1 MVPATEFDM
10 ASKLKNKTLF
20 KEACFVNGDFISAKA
35 GNLFS
40 VTDPATQKIIGKCPE
55 FSKADTEKAIE
66 AAAAAFPG
74 FKTLTGR
81 ERARLL
87 RKWFQLILDN
97 IDDLALLLTLENGKT
112 ITEAKGEIGF
122 AASFVE
128 YYSEEAVRIYGDTI
142 PASVDGKKIL
152 TLKEP
157 IGVCALITPWN
168 FPSAMITRKAAP
180 ALAAG
185 CTVVIKVPGETP
197 FSGLALA
204 ELARQAGFPKG
215 VINVITALDNT
226 VEVGSILTHSPLV
239 QKVSFTGSTAVGKLL
254 MEQASSTMK
263 RVSFEL
269 GGNAPLI
276 VFDDADVDQAVEEAI
291 ASKFRSSGQSCV
303 CANRLYVHESIH
315 DEFVRKY
322 AAVVRR
328 FKVGSGLD
336 GSVSHGPLIHER
348 AAQKVH
354 SHVLDA
360 VGKGAKVIV
369 GGALVPSLGQS
380 FYLPTV
386 LTGMK
391 ANMLLAQEETFGPVA
406 GIFSFNSDQ
415 QVVSLAND
423 SDVGLAA
430 YLFGKDVSR
439 LWRVAE
445 ALQVGMVGINTGI
458 ISDNAAPSKNIAATG
473 LDALRAAKEKN
484 DVMKL
489 SARTRL
495 ETVEQGG
502 LIREQI
508 RDGVNSTSDQSAP
521 TPTLQSPSDRAGLS
535 LTEDLDLTR
544 LVDDED
550 LSDHRPGLA
559 RGNSPKDSQTVDEIE
574 ILSPKTDAAHESPA
588 RFSFFPYVLEQGQS
602 SHIDYY
608 RSNVISATSII
619 LDEDTGLHQLIPKAF
634 SAKHLMSALL
644 AYSMAHRAQIPG
656 DVALAES
663 YRQQATTQYGKA
675 IMALRSALS
684 RKDDDFESL
693 ITSTLLLAATET
705 TMGGVSDWY
714 NHCIGANQLV
724 RAFTTNINVEHVAY
738 HRFLIR
744 YLMYH
749 DVLGAVTMRQAPI
762 LDSSFYKREIAG
774 LVSDSTHPMV
784 GANAKIL
791 SLMAKVCQLHEEAMK
806 ERAKSEEDDLNLALI
821 YGNEIRDM
829 ASASSCCHNGDD
841 RGGSSDLPA
850 PEQRPLG
857 SILPEEI
864 RQTSSLIRAQFTPG
878 TAFAFRVISLVE
890 PRKAELKPHL
900 EALRRGIGR
909 PDTPFPARITF
920 AHYYVAGPKDFYR
933 AYVDVSGKS
942 AKLIV
947 NEKLDAKRHAISD
960 PAEMMRAEKACLNDP
975 LIVKQISQLS
985 LPSGSQVMI
994 DPWTYATDE
1003 KLDVEKRTLICY
1015 FYLKGN
1021 ASEVDANHYAYPLDF
1036 YCHFDMVNLKV
1047 VKLFRLPKKDF
1058 EHEVEIKQNEVQS
1071 AAAAPWGTV
1080 SLDRQNEYH
1089 PDLRSGPK
1097 KIPTPLR
1104 VVQPDGPSFRIT
1116 GNVVEWMGWKF
1127 HVGFNYREGMTLHNI
1142 TLDGRNTFYRLALS
1156 EMFVPYAD
1164 PRAPYHRKAAFD
1176 LGSNGAGVCANNLAL
1191 GCDCLGLIKYFD
1203 AHLTDINGNPRVMK
1217 NVICCHEVDDGLL
1230 WKHLNFRTQK
1240 AALVRSRTLVLQS
1253 IITVSNYEYILAFI
1267 FDTAGAIHYE
1277 VRATGIVSTV
1287 PIEQGVKSSAHGT
1300 VVADGAMAPYHQ
1312 HFFNLRIDPAID
1324 GHENSV
1330 VVEETVPLPIN
1341 EGNPQGIGYHVKQEV
1356 IEKEGFADID
1366 PLKNRVFKI
1375 INPSSRN
1382 PVNDKPVAYAVVPF
1396 NSQLILANP
1405 NSFHARRSEFA
1416 LHSMWFTKYHD
1427 DELYASGEWTNQS
1440 AGDEGILTW
1449 IKGRNEEIDNGDVV
1463 VWHTFGTTHNP
1474 RVEDWPVMP
1483 VDKLQVTL
1491 KPVNFFPRNP
1501 AIDLPMSTQKDNDSK
1516 LYSRM

>member
-1 MVPATEFDM
+1 M
-10 ASKLKNKTLF
+10 S
-20 KEACFVNGDFISAKA
+20 SAA
-35 GNLFS
+35 
-40 VTDPATQKIIGKCPE
+40 
-55 FSKADTEKAIE
+55 
-66 AAAAAFPG
+66 
-74 FKTLTGR
+74 
-81 ERARLL
+81 
-87 RKWFQLILDN
+87 
-97 IDDLALLLTLENGKT
+97 
-112 ITEAKGEIGF
+112 
-122 AASFVE
+122 
-128 YYSEEAVRIYGDTI
+128 
-142 PASVDGKKIL
+142 
-152 TLKEP
+152 
-157 IGVCALITPWN
+157 
-168 FPSAMITRKAAP
+168 
-180 ALAAG
+180 
-185 CTVVIKVPGETP
+185 
-197 FSGLALA
+197 
-204 ELARQAGFPKG
+204 
-215 VINVITALDNT
+215 
-226 VEVGSILTHSPLV
+226 
-239 QKVSFTGSTAVGKLL
+239 
-254 MEQASSTMK
+254 
-263 RVSFEL
+263 
-269 GGNAPLI
+269 
-276 VFDDADVDQAVEEAI
+276 
-291 ASKFRSSGQSCV
+291 
-303 CANRLYVHESIH
+303 
-315 DEFVRKY
+315 
-322 AAVVRR
+322 
-328 FKVGSGLD
+328 
-336 GSVSHGPLIHER
+336 
-348 AAQKVH
+348 
-354 SHVLDA
+354 
-360 VGKGAKVIV
+360 
-369 GGALVPSLGQS
+369 
-380 FYLPTV
+380 
-386 LTGMK
+386 
-391 ANMLLAQEETFGPVA
+391 
-406 GIFSFNSDQ
+406 
-415 QVVSLAND
+415 
-423 SDVGLAA
+423 
-430 YLFGKDVSR
+430 
-439 LWRVAE
+439 
-445 ALQVGMVGINTGI
+445 
-458 ISDNAAPSKNIAATG
+458 
-473 LDALRAAKEKN
+473 
-484 DVMKL
+484 
-489 SARTRL
+489 
-495 ETVEQGG
+495 
-502 LIREQI
+502 
-508 RDGVNSTSDQSAP
+508 
-521 TPTLQSPSDRAGLS
+521 
-535 LTEDLDLTR
+535 
-544 LVDDED
+544 
-550 LSDHRPGLA
+550 
-559 RGNSPKDSQTVDEIE
+559 
-574 ILSPKTDAAHESPA
+574 
-588 RFSFFPYVLEQGQS
+588 
-602 SHIDYY
+602 
-608 RSNVISATSII
+608 
-619 LDEDTGLHQLIPKAF
+619 
-634 SAKHLMSALL
+634 
-644 AYSMAHRAQIPG
+644 
-656 DVALAES
+656 
-663 YRQQATTQYGKA
+663 
-675 IMALRSALS
+675 
-684 RKDDDFESL
+684 
-693 ITSTLLLAATET
+693 
-705 TMGGVSDWY
+705 
-714 NHCIGANQLV
+714 
-724 RAFTTNINVEHVAY
+724 
-738 HRFLIR
+738 
-744 YLMYH
+744 
-749 DVLGAVTMRQAPI
+749 
-762 LDSSFYKREIAG
+762 
-774 LVSDSTHPMV
+774 
-784 GANAKIL
+784 
-791 SLMAKVCQLHEEAMK
+791 
-806 ERAKSEEDDLNLALI
+806 
-821 YGNEIRDM
+821 
-829 ASASSCCHNGDD
+829 SCCHNGDD

-900 EALRRGIGR
+900 EALRRGLGR

-920 AHYYVAGPKDFYR
+920 AHYYVGGPKDFYR

-942 AKLIV
+942 PKLIV

-975 LIVKQISQLS
+975 LIVEQIRQLS

-1356 IEKEGFADID
+1356 VEKEGFADID